1 MISMST
7 SGDALLADRPFIF
20 HLPVATCCTTSRG
33 EQSESSEVNESE
45 PFESAA
51 VVGVWEQLVTACS
64 MAASLDIRAP
74 CSRYHGLLA
83 PPCSACSAAGSSRC
97 WKMKE
102 HSSRHWSKLFH
113 AVFTVAPAVRVPSS
127 GVGECAR
134 TMRSGRFSLFRERHV
149 AEHPSIHPF
158 MNSHDNLGPQYSPFM
173 IDACPSNHTHES
185 QSPALF
191 NPYSSYS
198 LPALGPALRRRLRS
212 RLSPWSRGHLKT
224 IRGTAGGESARPPVS
239 LCSLGAARETA

>member
-1 MISMST
+1 
-7 SGDALLADRPFIF
+7 
-20 HLPVATCCTTSRG
+20 
-33 EQSESSEVNESE
+33 
-45 PFESAA
+45 
-51 VVGVWEQLVTACS
+51 
-64 MAASLDIRAP
+64 
-74 CSRYHGLLA
+74 
-83 PPCSACSAAGSSRC
+83 
-97 WKMKE
+97 MKE

-113 AVFTVAPAVRVPSS
+113 AVFTVAPAAVPRVRATVRVPSS

-198 LPALGPALRRRLRS
+198 LPALGQS
-212 RLSPWSRGHLKT
+212 RLYWEAITDGFR
-224 IRGTAGGESARPPVS
+224 VS
-239 LCSLGAARETA
+239 D